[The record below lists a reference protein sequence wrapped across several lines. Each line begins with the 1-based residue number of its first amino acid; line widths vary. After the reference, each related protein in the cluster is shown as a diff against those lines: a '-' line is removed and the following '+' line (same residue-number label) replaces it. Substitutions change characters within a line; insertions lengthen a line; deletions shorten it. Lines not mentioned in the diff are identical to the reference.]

1 MPPRR
6 NVEGQNAQ
14 GNDVPT
20 NVELAQGL
28 QQLTQLTQALGNA
41 LLQNQNGNDVAKSVA
56 ARHPPNFL
64 GQEDP
69 IIMEDWIRTFDKL
82 FDAVNCPMEHR
93 VDTAAERKIAVAA
106 WNHDP
111 APMSPPATV
120 AGTTP
125 TPSVARYRS
134 TPFMEFA
141 IALLCCAK
149 ENKGER
155 SSVVSA
161 DVREKSGADPRLPLY
176 RRCLAV
182 QNAASLRRDGEG
194 HAAEKLRCRYLAG
207 NSKLPSLLHT
217 PEPRSE
223 ANVELPPATRSP
235 LLLGLAAR

>member
-93 VDTAAERKIAVAA
+93 VDTAALTEGGPPLSL
-106 WNHDP
+106 P
-111 APMSPPATV
+111 ATLHRRQEGGRTMSPP
-120 AGTTP
+120 P
-125 TPSVARYRS
+125 
-134 TPFMEFA
+134 
-141 IALLCCAK
+141 
-149 ENKGER
+149 
-155 SSVVSA
+155 
-161 DVREKSGADPRLPLY
+161 LPL
-176 RRCLAV
+176 L
-182 QNAASLRRDGEG
+182 
-194 HAAEKLRCRYLAG
+194 HADRSFLPQPRTTAESQG
-207 NSKLPSLLHT
+207 GSLLIAI
-217 PEPRSE
+217 R
-223 ANVELPPATRSP
+223 
-235 LLLGLAAR
+235 